1 MQSEPLQSHR
11 SDQTRWLIAL
21 AVAAVVLTARAA
33 DLSGVVFADTNH
45 NGAQDAGEDGQAGA
59 TVRLFDP
66 NDPIA
71 VTATD
76 ADGRYL
82 FDAQAAGNYIL
93 IFEAP
98 TGFAF
103 TGSGSGGIIAAT
115 WLDLEVKDPNGVSST
130 IALAGAP
137 ALVTVTSF
145 GDDHLSLDVALSPE
159 ATIGD
164 RVFAD
169 TDGDGRQDSSESGLA
184 DVTVKLL
191 IWDPNV
197 PNWAAYDQAQTDDDG
212 RYTFRQLAVEQ
223 PYAVEVVA
231 PADYAFSPADM
242 GGDDTLDS
250 DCDPTT
256 GRTPSITVTPGQM
269 VSTVDAGLT
278 PLGSIAG
285 QVFYDVNADGIRAQ
299 SESGTSGF
307 TITLYNAGADATAG
321 TVDDVAIGSSAVDSD
336 GRFAFAGLGV
346 GYYFMSVSSPFGYA
360 FGPVGQ
366 GDSAHDSDIDPS
378 TGRSAAFLLSI
389 GQQDGTRD
397 IAVYEPN
404 RDTDGDGL
412 ADHLDNCR
420 YVANADQADVDDDGL
435 GDACDYA
442 DDRATASTGDPND
455 EPIGIVVNVNLNK
468 NDNLG
473 STTGVGGVI
482 VTPEGNVIDPRFPEL
497 QASGQSDPNDIT
509 NDVLYT
515 CGLCGPLGMT
525 LYAAFAAGFGVQRWR
540 RSWR

>member
-11 SDQTRWLIAL
+11 SETRWLIAL

-33 DLSGVVFADTNH
+33 DLSGIVFADTNH

-59 TVRLFDP
+59 IVRLYDP

-71 VTATD
+71 VATTN

-82 FDAQAAGNYIL
+82 FDAQPAGDYL
-93 IFEAP
+93 LLFEAP
-98 TGFAF
+98 PGFAF
-103 TGSGSGGIIAAT
+103 TGSSSGGLIAVT
-115 WLDLEVKDPNGVSST
+115 WLDLEVEDPNGVATT

-137 ALVTVTSF
+137 AVITVTTF
-145 GDDHLSLDVALSPE
+145 GDDRLNLDVALSPE

-169 TDGDGRQDSSESGLA
+169 TDGDGRQDSGESGLA

-191 IWDPNV
+191 MWDPNL
-197 PNWAAYDQAQTDDDG
+197 PNWAAYDQLQTDKNG
-212 RYTFRQLAVEQ
+212 LYTFRQLPVEQ

-231 PADYAFSPADM
+231 PSNYAFSPADV
-242 GGDDTLDS
+242 GSDDTLDS

-256 GRTPSITVTPGQM
+256 GRTASLTVTPGQM

-285 QVFYDVNADGIRAQ
+285 IVFYDVNADGIRSQ
-299 SESGTSGF
+299 SESGSSGF
-307 TITLYNAGADATAG
+307 TVTLRNAGADATAG
-321 TVDDVAIGSSAVDSD
+321 TADDVVLGASAVGTD
-336 GRFAFAGLGV
+336 GRFAFTGLGV
-346 GYYFMSVSSPFGYA
+346 GYYFLSVSLPFGYA
-360 FGPVGQ
+360 FGPMGQ
-366 GDSAHDSDIDPS
+366 GDSAHDSEIDPN
-378 TGRSAAFLLSI
+378 TGRSAAFLLGI
-389 GQQDGTRD
+389 GQHDTTRD
-397 IAVYEPN
+397 VAVFEPN
-404 RDTDGDGL
+404 RDTDGDGF
-412 ADHLDNCR
+412 ADYRDNCR
-420 YVANADQADVDDDGL
+420 YVANADQADVDEDGL
-435 GDACDYA
+435 GDACDFA
-442 DDRATASTGDPND
+442 DDRVTASTGDPND

-497 QASGQSDPNDIT
+497 QASGQSDPNDIA

-515 CGLCGPLGMT
+515 CGLCGPLSMT
-525 LYAAFAAGFGVQRWR
+525 LYAAFAAGFGIQRWR